1 MQHPSPSGNVPDDL
15 ADYRHRLRHSTSHV
29 MAGVVISLFPDAKLG
44 IGPPTEDGFYY
55 DFLVSRPFTPEDL
68 ETIDAR
74 MREDTASSLPFLR
87 RELTRDDAKEQFGD
101 QPFKLE
107 IIDGIPAEESISTYR
122 HGQFEDLCE
131 GPHVES
137 TGAIP
142 AFKLLSIAGAYWRG
156 DEHRPMLQ
164 RIYGTAFESQ
174 EALDDYLQ
182 RLEEAQRRD
191 HRKLG
196 TELKL
201 FLFDPIAPA
210 SPFFLPKGAIIYNL
224 LTGYVRDMYTRYGYQ
239 EVITPEV
246 FSTELW
252 KRSGHYDNY
261 KENMF
266 FIHMDERE
274 YAVKP
279 MNCPAA
285 ALIYAYQLHS
295 YRDLPLRYAD
305 FGRLHRYERSG
316 VTHGLT
322 RVRTFSQDDTHI
334 FCTAEQIRDEV
345 WSLIRM
351 YTEAYTLF
359 GFDDVRI
366 ALSLRPDKRVGSDD
380 VWDRAEVALEAVL
393 QEAKLTYEPKPGEGA
408 FYGPKIDFF
417 VSDALGREWQL
428 GTIQLDFS
436 LPERFDLE
444 YVAEDGS
451 RQRPVVIHKAMLG
464 SIERFLGVLI
474 EHYGGAFPA
483 WLAPV
488 QATVIPIAD
497 RHLEYATHVQ
507 QQLSSNGLRVEID
520 ARSERMNAKVRD
532 AQLQKVPY
540 MLIVGD
546 KEVEQGAVAVRL
558 RSGDSPGPMPL
569 QQALDLITAAVA
581 SQS

>member
-1 MQHPSPSGNVPDDL
+1 
-15 ADYRHRLRHSTSHV
+15 
-29 MAGVVISLFPDAKLG
+29 
-44 IGPPTEDGFYY
+44 
-55 DFLVSRPFTPEDL
+55 
-68 ETIDAR
+68 
-74 MREDTASSLPFLR
+74 
-87 RELTRDDAKEQFGD
+87 
-101 QPFKLE
+101 
-107 IIDGIPAEESISTYR
+107 
-122 HGQFEDLCE
+122 
-131 GPHVES
+131 
-137 TGAIP
+137 
-142 AFKLLSIAGAYWRG
+142 
-156 DEHRPMLQ
+156 
-164 RIYGTAFESQ
+164 
-174 EALDDYLQ
+174 
-182 RLEEAQRRD
+182 
-191 HRKLG
+191 
-196 TELKL
+196 
-201 FLFDPIAPA
+201 
-210 SPFFLPKGAIIYNL
+210 KGATICNL
-224 LTGYVRDMYTRYGYQ
+224 LTGYVRDLYKQYGYQ

-266 FIHMDERE
+266 FIHMDDRE

-285 ALIYAYQLHS
+285 AIIYASQLHS

-366 ALSLRPDKRVGSDD
+366 ALSLRPDKRVGSDE
-380 VWDRAEVALEAVL
+380 VWDKAEVALEAVL

-436 LPERFDLE
+436 LSERFDLE
-444 YVAEDGS
+444 YVAGDGS

-464 SIERFLGVLI
+464 SIERFLGLLI
-474 EHYGGAFPA
+474 EHYGGAFPV

-497 RHLEYATHVQ
+497 RHLEYATQVQ
-507 QQLSSNGLRVEID
+507 QQLGSRGLRVEVD

-558 RSGDSPGPMPL
+558 RSGENPGPMPL
-569 QQALDLITAAVA
+569 EQALDLIVAAVE
-581 SQS
+581 SRS